1 MAKVISFQ
9 RKSGQVPDDLIT
21 WKPWEFRRPDW
32 DSVQFIQM
40 LKSQARRL
48 EQHRKEVH
56 RNGGTGVW
64 QLPPHFVLQGG
75 MACTIQGLFRYRENE
90 ERMREVYYLAGLV
103 DCMIHQVSP
112 VLRTG
117 SLRDVYRK
125 TLTLRSL
132 LDVNWYGTID
142 HVLLPLDGLFFNDVE
157 YRATLLRAGT
167 LKDLFRSIREGTDEM
182 FDILALEYCF
192 YAPVRG
198 G

>member
-1 MAKVISFQ
+1 M
-9 RKSGQVPDDLIT
+9 PDNLIT
-21 WKPWEFRRPDW
+21 RKPWEFRHPGW
-32 DSVQFIQM
+32 DSVHFIQM
-40 LKSQARRL
+40 LKSQARKL

-56 RNGGTGVW
+56 EKGGAGVW

-75 MACTIQGLFRYRENE
+75 TASTIQGLFRYRENE

-112 VLRTG
+112 ILRTG
-117 SLRDVYRK
+117 CLRDVYRK

-132 LDVNWYGTID
+132 LDVSWRGTLD
-142 HVLLPLDGLFFNDVE
+142 HVLLPLDSLFFNDLE
-157 YRATLLRAGT
+157 YRAALFQADT
-167 LKDLFRSIREGTDEM
+167 LKDLFLSIREGTDEM

-192 YAPVRG
+192 YAPGRG